1 MEININ
7 YSNLV
12 MLSTL
17 LIAKCFPFSDQAQ
30 FPKDNSNY
38 NCASRGKYTLFGPI
52 FGSDMT
58 SLCCFL
64 HRGVVKLEQ
73 LFFLHRT

>member
-12 MLSTL
+12 MLSIL
-17 LIAKCFPFSDQAQ
+17 LIAKCFPFSDQDQ
-30 FPKDNSNY
+30 FPKHNSNY

-52 FGSDMT
+52 FSSDM
-58 SLCCFL
+58 L
-64 HRGVVKLEQ
+64 
-73 LFFLHRT
+73 LFTQRSC